1 MVAETTLVAEHP
13 PSSGGRRTQWITA
26 ILTHPVAAS
35 LLTGAVLH
43 IFGLPFI
50 ATSGG
55 DLAAQDAWEEFA
67 RAHPDSAYNLA
78 WYGGMHPISYSVVS
92 PYVMALLGVR
102 STMMIV
108 GTLSSGLLALLLVRS
123 KAVRRPLWPAVY
135 GCFALVGNAI
145 SGRVT
150 FGLGI
155 VFALA
160 AVAVVFG
167 WPLRWQPADRRMGWL
182 RITLTVALS
191 ALATASSPVAGLF
204 LGVGAAALWLQRQ
217 WAPAYSLG
225 LAPVVVVGLSALLFP
240 FSGRQPMS
248 FWSTL
253 LPVAVGLSIYFLAPR
268 EWRTM
273 RLAVLVYAVGVVAVW
288 IVPSPIGTNVTRLS
302 LLFGGVVLVAIAS
315 RGPARP
321 GVSWRDRLQGRTARV
336 LLSVI
341 VASSLWQVGTLIK
354 DVAYAHPNEAWSLDL
369 GPLLHE
375 LQVRHAN
382 LARTEVVPARSH
394 REASALT
401 PYINLTR
408 GWNRQADA
416 ERNPIFYESGLL
428 NAHSYREWLDR
439 WAVHYV
445 VLSTSEPDLA
455 AAAEARLV
463 AGGLSYL
470 HQVWSD
476 ANWRLYVVE
485 SPTPLAAP
493 PTKVLRFIASEV
505 VLQVSQPGNVLVRIP
520 SSPWLSLVDSNGKA
534 LQAPA
539 AGDGLVRPVDVN
551 GCLSRLS
558 VPTGIGSVADVWT
571 VLHAP
576 RAGTYRIAAP
586 YSIPRG
592 TACPDNVIN

>member
-1 MVAETTLVAEHP
+1 MLAETTLVADHP
-13 PSSGGRRTQWITA
+13 PAGGGRRTRWIA
-26 ILTHPVAAS
+26 AALTHPVAAS
-35 LLTGAVLH
+35 LVIGAILH
-43 IFGLPFI
+43 IIWLLFI
-50 ATSGG
+50 ANSGG
-55 DLAAQDAWEEFA
+55 DLAAQDAWAEFA
-67 RAHPDSAYNLA
+67 RVHPDSAYNLA
-78 WYGGMHPISYSVVS
+78 WYGGMHPVSYSVVS

-102 STMMIV
+102 STMMIA

-123 KAVRRPLWPAVY
+123 KAVQRPLWPAVY

-155 VFALA
+155 MFALA

-182 RITLTVALS
+182 RITLTVVLA

-204 LGVGAAALWLQRQ
+204 LGVGAAALWLQRN
-217 WAPAYSLG
+217 WAPAYALG

-253 LPVAVGLSIYFLAPR
+253 LPVGIGLSIYFLSPR
-268 EWRTM
+268 EWRTL
-273 RLAVLVYAVGVVAVW
+273 RISALVYAAGVVAVW
-288 IVPSPIGTNVTRLS
+288 IVPSPIGTNVTRLG

-315 RGPARP
+315 RGPVQP
-321 GVSWRDRLQGRTARV
+321 GLSWRERLRVPPARV
-336 LLSVI
+336 VLSVI

-369 GPLLHE
+369 GPLVHQ
-375 LQVRHAN
+375 LQVRQAG

-416 ERNPIFYESGLL
+416 ERNPIFYEDGLL

-445 VLSTSEPDLA
+445 VLSTGEPDPA
-455 AAAEARLV
+455 AAAESKLV
-463 AGGLSYL
+463 AGGLGYL

-476 ANWRLYVVE
+476 DNWRLFEVK
-485 SPTPLAAP
+485 SPTPLAEP
-493 PTKVLRFIASEV
+493 PTKVLRFNASEV
-505 VLQVSQPGNVLVRIP
+505 VLKVNQPGNVLVRIP
-520 SSPWLSLVDSNGKA
+520 SSPWLSLVDVNGKA
-534 LQAPA
+534 LSAPKS
-539 AGDGLVRPVDVN
+539 GVGNNPPVDVN
-551 GCLSRLS
+551 GCLSQLS
-558 VPTGIGSVADVWT
+558 VPTGIGSIADVWT

-576 RAGTYRIAAP
+576 KAGTYRIAAP

-592 TACPDNVIN
+592 TACPDNVVN